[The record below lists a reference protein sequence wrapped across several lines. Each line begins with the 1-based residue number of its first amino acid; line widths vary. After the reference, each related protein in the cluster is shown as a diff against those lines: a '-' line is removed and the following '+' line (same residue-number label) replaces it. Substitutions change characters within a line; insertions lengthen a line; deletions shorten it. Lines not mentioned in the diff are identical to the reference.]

1 MLTWGKHENDRDEH
15 LIWSDQE
22 IDRGLL
28 AVRRAGSIGDSR
40 CVTMI
45 VKHECVSV
53 CVCDGVET
61 CAGCIANPCDTVG
74 YKVIE

>member
-1 MLTWGKHENDRDEH
+1 M
-15 LIWSDQE
+15 
-22 IDRGLL
+22 
-28 AVRRAGSIGDSR
+28 
-40 CVTMI
+40 TMI